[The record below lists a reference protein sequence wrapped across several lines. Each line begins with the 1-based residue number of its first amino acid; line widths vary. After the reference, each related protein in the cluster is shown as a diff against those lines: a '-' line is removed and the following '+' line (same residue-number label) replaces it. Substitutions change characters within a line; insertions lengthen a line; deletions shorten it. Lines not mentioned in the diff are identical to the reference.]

1 MVSETTK
8 EGRMSKLRQPTCS
21 RVEVGKRYKVISH
34 LGLKLTVATYVQW
47 SQVQVSCETD
57 FYSLTFFF

>member
-34 LGLKLTVATYVQW
+34 LGLKLTQLLTYRLKYIDCAILFLC
-47 SQVQVSCETD
+47 QVS
-57 FYSLTFFF
+57 